1 MNDSSYIPV
10 DGGVCAPQGFVG
22 SAVSCGIK
30 KPTATR
36 LDLAL
41 IYSTEPCVSAG
52 TFTTNRVQ
60 AACVKVSREHL
71 RKGNIRAIVANSGNA
86 NACTGAQGVED
97 ARGECRSVAELL
109 GLKPAEVAVCSTG
122 VIGLPMP
129 MMRIYPKFPELAEGL
144 SRDKGH
150 EVAQAVMTSDT
161 KEKIIAIEFMVQGRP
176 VRIGACCKGAGMIN
190 PCMATMLCFI
200 TTDAGI
206 SRDVLELCVQSG
218 VKSSFNCITIDGDMS
233 TNDTV
238 LVMANGA
245 SGVKLESPEDI
256 YAFQQAL
263 AHVMLELAKHIVQDG
278 ERVTKF
284 VTVHVT
290 GGRTEDEAKKAAEAA
305 QRAAEEERRRAAE
318 QARRERE
325 EAARRA
331 QEEAQQKAREEAERR
346 YAEQQ
351 KRWQQDPWQQ
361 THTGGPAQGQYTSQ
375 RTAGA
380 AQAQYTSQRTGSA
393 QPNAQNAGQQRTYS
407 PADETM
413 RRQAAESVERQK
425 LSVFSYLGPFWLIP
439 AITQKDDPFMKYHT
453 EQGLGLIIFG
463 ILTSLLGNLWGWVCT
478 VGGITQPTTVH

>member
-1 MNDSSYIPV
+1 MGQRLAAAHSLTLARLRAEKYFLRRTCRRRKWLKLYLRLRAQTLRGFFDGLCRAGPV
-10 DGGVCAPQGFVG
+10 CP
-22 SAVSCGIK
+22 
-30 KPTATR
+30 
-36 LDLAL
+36 
-41 IYSTEPCVSAG
+41 PCVFRSSAG
-52 TFTTNRVQ
+52 TPLQ
-60 AACVKVSREHL
+60 SEGK
-71 RKGNIRAIVANSGNA
+71 RAILYKEYYVIKGGFPLSFCDKCGAYIPIGETECP
-86 NACTGAQGVED
+86 ACGYD
-97 ARGECRSVAELL
+97 
-109 GLKPAEVAVCSTG
+109 
-122 VIGLPMP
+122 
-129 MMRIYPKFPELAEGL
+129 PEA
-144 SRDKGH
+144 
-150 EVAQAVMTSDT
+150 
-161 KEKIIAIEFMVQGRP
+161 
-176 VRIGACCKGAGMIN
+176 
-190 PCMATMLCFI
+190 
-200 TTDAGI
+200 
-206 SRDVLELCVQSG
+206 
-218 VKSSFNCITIDGDMS
+218 
-233 TNDTV
+233 
-238 LVMANGA
+238 
-245 SGVKLESPEDI
+245 
-256 YAFQQAL
+256 
-263 AHVMLELAKHIVQDG
+263 
-278 ERVTKF
+278 
-284 VTVHVT
+284 
-290 GGRTEDEAKKAAEAA
+290 EAKKAAEAA

-463 ILTSLLGNLWGWVCT
+463 ILTSLLGNLWGWVGT
-478 VGGITQPTTVH
+478 VGGIICTIGAIKGIVSVLKGKREPLPVIGDLVQSVKESIAKRKNKR